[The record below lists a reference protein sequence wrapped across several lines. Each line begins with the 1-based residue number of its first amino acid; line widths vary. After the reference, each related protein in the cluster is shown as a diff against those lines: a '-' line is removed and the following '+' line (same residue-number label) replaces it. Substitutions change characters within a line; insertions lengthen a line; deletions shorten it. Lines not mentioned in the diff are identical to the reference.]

1 MPNQR
6 YTYTGPNSA
15 ITVKTDDN
23 ATRDVMLWHKT
34 EVELPDD
41 DEHVVVMVEMGYLTA
56 ISNAVTPSAQTEP
69 AAVVTDPP
77 AVVTEPPAGTG
88 ETPAV
93 TPKSKNK

>member
-69 AAVVTDPP
+69 A
-77 AVVTEPPAGTG
+77 VVTEPPAGTG